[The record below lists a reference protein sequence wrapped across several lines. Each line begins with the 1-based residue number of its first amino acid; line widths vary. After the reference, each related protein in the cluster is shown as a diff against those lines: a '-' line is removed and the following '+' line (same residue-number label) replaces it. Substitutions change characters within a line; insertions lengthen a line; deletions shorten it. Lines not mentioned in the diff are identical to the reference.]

1 MGVDG
6 LTSSISSTSQMVCES
21 HFVVLQSPVYSSS
34 FTYLQY
40 GSTEGRVGGLGDLVM
55 CMVSSRQ
62 KVDTWRAVSK
72 SSKMILPLIV
82 WLLEILC
89 KLNK

>member
-1 MGVDG
+1 M
-6 LTSSISSTSQMVCES
+6 SSICSTSQMVCEF
-21 HFVVLQSPVYSSS
+21 HFVVLPCTPPVLH
-34 FTYLQY
+34 TLQY
-40 GSTEGRVGGLGDLVM
+40 GSTEGRVGVLGDLVM

-62 KVDTWRAVSK
+62 KVDTWRMVSK